1 MNDNEIDVIGLNE
14 IRLDAKIDDPE
25 LMIEGYKIFR
35 KDGNLNGGGV
45 AIYVKD
51 FFDVIQVERQMDN
64 MELLSLE
71 VKSKKAKV
79 FFLVS
84 WYRLP

>member
-1 MNDNEIDVIGLNE
+1 
-14 IRLDAKIDDPE
+14 
-25 LMIEGYKIFR
+25 MIEGYKIF
-35 KDGNLNGGGV
+35 GNVNGGGV

-51 FFDVIQVERQMDN
+51 FFDVIQVERQMDS

-71 VKSKKAKV
+71 VKPKKAKV